1 MFLDV
6 AFMET
11 SAKTAENI
19 DKAFGNMIAGI
30 D

>member
-1 MFLDV
+1 
-6 AFMET
+6 MET

-30 D
+30 FT